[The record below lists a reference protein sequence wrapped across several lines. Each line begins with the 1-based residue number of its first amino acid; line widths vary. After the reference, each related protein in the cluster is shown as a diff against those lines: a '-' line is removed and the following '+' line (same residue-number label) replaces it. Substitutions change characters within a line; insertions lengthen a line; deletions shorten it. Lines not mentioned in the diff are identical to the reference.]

1 MTMVDARTN
10 DAKEISELIRNA
22 YGGKIKVYDTEIPR
36 SARASEISKEGTSI
50 FKHDPGGKV
59 ADAYREL
66 TREVVKN
73 AEKRR
78 KRNLEQLR

>member
-36 SARASEISKEGTSI
+36 SVRASEISKEGRHKACLSVI
-50 FKHDPGGKV
+50 SRLYH
-59 ADAYREL
+59 
-66 TREVVKN
+66 
-73 AEKRR
+73 
-78 KRNLEQLR
+78 